1 MNHPMILDIAS
12 ILHSKVLLKFWSS
25 KVLNT
30 KSFTQQSRHQREHN
44 QSKGFLLV
52 TRSTKREPKRVCVVS
67 RLPHNTRAF
76 TGVSTP

>member
-1 MNHPMILDIAS
+1 MILDIAS
-12 ILHSKVLLKFWSS
+12 ILHSKVLIKFWSA

-52 TRSTKREPKRVCVVS
+52 TRSTKRELK
-67 RLPHNTRAF
+67 
-76 TGVSTP
+76 